1 MRKHQQN
8 LIWRFGKVTHT
19 MNDNTLQSKIENLIR
34 KYKEKLNEKKRLN
47 QKINN
52 DIVEGIILAYEDI
65 IEDLLKLK

>member
-1 MRKHQQN
+1 MTIH
-8 LIWRFGKVTHT
+8 
-19 MNDNTLQSKIENLIR
+19 
-34 KYKEKLNEKKRLN
+34 YKLNEKKRLN

>member
-19 MNDNTLQSKIENLIR
+19 MNDNTLQSKLENLIR

-65 IEDLLKLK
+65 IEDLLKIK

>member
-65 IEDLLKLK
+65 IEDLLKIK